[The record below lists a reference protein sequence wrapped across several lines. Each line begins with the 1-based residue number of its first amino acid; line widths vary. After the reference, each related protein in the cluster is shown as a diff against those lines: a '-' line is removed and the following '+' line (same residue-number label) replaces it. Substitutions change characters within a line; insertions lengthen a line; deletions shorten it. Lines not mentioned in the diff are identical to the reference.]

1 MSKLFTK
8 KQILTIPNMISFFRF
23 LLIPVILWLYIGEKN
38 HTAAIIVIL
47 ISGVSDIFDG
57 IIARKF
63 NMITDTGKVYDPLVD
78 KLMQITALFALS
90 VRGFVPV
97 WCISIIIAKEL
108 IMILVG
114 LILYLK
120 KIIVQASWYG
130 KMTTVIFYIVMLLL
144 VIFKGMP
151 YFVNMFLLLA
161 LVASVLF
168 SAFAYGSQLIS
179 FKKEVDQIGEIN

>member
-1 MSKLFTK
+1 M
-8 KQILTIPNMISFFRF
+8 IPNIITTFRLFLVPVFAYLMLIVDNLWGACTVLVISA
-23 LLIPVILWLYIGEKN
+23 L
-38 HTAAIIVIL
+38 
-47 ISGVSDIFDG
+47 SDIIDG

-144 VIFKGMP
+144 VIFKDMP
-151 YFVNMFLLLA
+151 YFVNMLLLLV

-168 SAFAYGSQLIS
+168 SAFAYGRQLIS
-179 FKKEVDQIGEIN
+179 FKKEVDQIGDIN